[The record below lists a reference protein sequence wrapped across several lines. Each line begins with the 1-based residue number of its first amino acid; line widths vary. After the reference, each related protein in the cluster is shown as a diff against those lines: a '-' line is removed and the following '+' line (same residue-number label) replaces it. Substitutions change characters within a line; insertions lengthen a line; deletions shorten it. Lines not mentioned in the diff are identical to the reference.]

1 MIAGNF
7 NPSTMAT
14 NLHFLYHPLPQ
25 IKFETK
31 AQTGAFPNASVFRNS
46 VGSLELLG
54 QSSTISL
61 TFYNPKR
68 DSGRMTIGFLHSFN
82 DKLCAGAELL
92 TAWSD
97 RSQVKASVA
106 LAGRFVVVLFNWKDR
121 WGCVGKRYKR
131 HFNEPLNFRFCRT
144 HGSLAFFFVV
154 RRSSISMFAL
164 SIAFKL
170 LDGSFTVRWIVEQK
184 KKKLPN
190 SFGCLW
196 FVTNSH
202 FTSTHIVSLQI
213 LIPPRLH
220 RIDGIKG
227 RIRCQCMASTE
238 RFIAAR
244 RLIYFQ

>member
-97 RSQVKASVA
+97 RDQVKASVA

-144 HGSLAFFFVV
+144 HGSLAFFLSCVEAPFPCLPYQLH
-154 RRSSISMFAL
+154 SNCSMAL
-164 SIAFKL
+164 SL
-170 LDGSFTVRWIVEQK
+170 CVESSSK
-184 KKKLPN
+184 KKKATQFFRVPLICYQFPFHIHTHRL
-190 SFGCLW
+190 SAD
-196 FVTNSH
+196 TPSTTAPSH
-202 FTSTHIVSLQI
+202 RRYQRTH
-213 LIPPRLH
+213 
-220 RIDGIKG
+220 
-227 RIRCQCMASTE
+227 
-238 RFIAAR
+238 
-244 RLIYFQ
+244 